1 MIPPA
6 GHIYDDTAGKFIVVE
21 GNVGVGKSTF
31 CKELIDIRTGGQ
43 RQQQHFPEPV
53 DKPAFRTLLGRYYDA
68 PDRWGFA
75 FQMYAL
81 KERFKQHTL
90 AAELVANGVDVV
102 QDRSIYADGCFGRLV
117 HLDENMTDE
126 EWDIY
131 ADTFG
136 SLKRY
141 LRYPDLMV
149 YLRADPDVCHERT
162 RTRGREE
169 ETGVPLDYLKRLHD
183 EHESLV
189 DAMSRFTRV
198 VVFDWNNF
206 PPDTE
211 TINDQINAAMG
222 EDIRFLRDYAKL

>member
-6 GHIYDDTAGKFIVVE
+6 GHLNTDDQGVFIAVE
-21 GNVGVGKSTF
+21 GNIGVGKSTF
-31 CKELIDIRTGGQ
+31 CSQLTEVRGADRT
-43 RQQQHFPEPV
+43 RLFPEPV
-53 DKPAFRTLLGRYYDA
+53 DKPAFRTLLGLFYED
-68 PDRWGFA
+68 PSRWGFT

-90 AAELVANGVDVV
+90 AAELVANGIGAV

-117 HLDENMTDE
+117 SMDGNMTQE

-141 LRYPDLMV
+141 LRYPDVMV
-149 YLRADPDVCHERT
+149 YLRADPEVCHERT
-162 RTRGREE
+162 KTRGREE
-169 ETGVPLDYLKRLHD
+169 ESGVPLGYLKRLHD
-183 EHESLV
+183 EHEAMM

-198 VVFDWNNF
+198 VVFDWNEF
-206 PPDTE
+206 
-211 TINDQINAAMG
+211 NDDIDGTNSQINEVLN
-222 EDIRFLRDYAKL
+222 EDVRFMRNFARL